1 MAIEYLGLS
10 NINGPLIVLEGV
22 ENAFYEEIVEF
33 VVEGNQKKIG
43 RIVEIYERQS
53 GDPGV

>member
-22 ENAFYEEIVEF
+22 ENAFYEE
-33 VVEGNQKKIG
+33 
-43 RIVEIYERQS
+43 S
-53 GDPGV
+53 